1 MSRDVGWNGIIFFTC
16 LPTKSSPCHTP
27 FVFAGLEFDSVA
39 LLGFFSHFEELGS
52 SKEWKNVMRWLS
64 SDSSLRK
71 TSSDEVVSGVMLEDC
86 DYRLSHPEISSQ
98 AMALYTAIT
107 RARNALYL
115 IEADVT
121 GKRSRQGGSSLS
133 NFAYRRLNE
142 LKLVETVSSI
152 NEGHAEM
159 TPAQHKA
166 RGVVL
171 VTQAINMARD
181 RQNIGSVRDA
191 FNAAIERFEP
201 NKGNDAE
208 LLGQA
213 RRHLDAVLEMY
224 SLTTEIKDKFFIGG
238 EYALEGRFADVCS
251 LEKRASIF
259 FASFSGD
266 PFLVEEIREMRV
278 LFEEIF
284 LGTPYEGRFALVFET
299 IRKLESFV

>member
-1 MSRDVGWNGIIFFTC
+1 MSRAVGWNETFFTF
-16 LPTKSSPCHTP
+16 LPYKNTP
-27 FVFAGLEFDSVA
+27 PPLAFLFAGLEFDSVA

-52 SKEWKNVMRWLS
+52 SKEWKNVLRWLS
-64 SDSSLRK
+64 SETSLRK

-98 AMALYTAIT
+98 AMVLYTAIT
-107 RARNALYL
+107 RARNSLYF

-121 GKRSRQGGSSLS
+121 GKKSRQGGSSLS
-133 NFAYRRLNE
+133 NFAFRRFKD

-171 VTQAINMARD
+171 VTQAINMVRD

-208 LLGQA
+208 LLRQA
-213 RRHLDAVLEMY
+213 QRHLDAVLEKH

-238 EYALEGRFADVCS
+238 EYVLEGRFAGVCS
-251 LEKRASIF
+251 LEKRASNF

-266 PFLVEEIREMRV
+266 PFLVEEIHEMRV
-278 LFEEIF
+278 LLEEIF
-284 LGTPYEGRFALVFET
+284 LETPYEGRFALVFET

>member
-1 MSRDVGWNGIIFFTC
+1 MSRDVGWNGIIFFTY

-98 AMALYTAIT
+98 AMVLYTAIT

-191 FNAAIERFEP
+191 FNA
-201 NKGNDAE
+201 
-208 LLGQA
+208 
-213 RRHLDAVLEMY
+213 RRHLDAVLERH
-224 SLTTEIKDKFFIGG
+224 SLTTEIKDKFFIDG

>member
-1 MSRDVGWNGIIFFTC
+1 MWVGIELFLNMLTNKI
-16 LPTKSSPCHTP
+16 LPLPHSIC
-27 FVFAGLEFDSVA
+27 FAGLEFDSVA

-52 SKEWKNVMRWLS
+52 SKEWKNVLRWLS
-64 SDSSLRK
+64 SDTSLRK

-98 AMALYTAIT
+98 AMVLYTAIT

-121 GKRSRQGGSSLS
+121 GKKSRQGGSSLS
-133 NFAYRRLNE
+133 NFAFRRMKE
-142 LKLVETVSSI
+142 LKLAETVS
-152 NEGHAEM
+152 EGQAEM

-171 VTQAINMARD
+171 VTQAINMVRD

-208 LLGQA
+208 LLRQA
-213 RRHLDAVLEMY
+213 QRHLDAVLEKH
-224 SLTTEIKDKFFIGG
+224 SLTAEIKDKFFVGG
-238 EYALEGRFADVCS
+238 EYALEGRFADVCT
-251 LEKRASIF
+251 LEKRASNF

-266 PFLVEEIREMRV
+266 PFLVEEIHEMRV
-278 LFEEIF
+278 LLEEIF